1 MINIK
6 SFGRLSSMFVRNRWE
21 IIYILPSKQ
30 GWENGAFWRLRGVI
44 HDLGERVGG
53 FQRAK
58 KVVSDSPGPR
68 GGGAVYSRIGYVNR
82 SV

>member
-44 HDLGERVGG
+44 HDWEGGGKGVGG
-53 FQRAK
+53 FA
-58 KVVSDSPGPR
+58 VSFFMIMSKIVAPWGITI
-68 GGGAVYSRIGYVNR
+68 V
-82 SV
+82 